1 MAQVRAR
8 RDRRP
13 RHDAGPAM
21 EQFVAQVSGTGIGR
35 GGRPPQQAPHC
46 RRRRWASAAD
56 RSHFP
61 RTTAR
66 LQSLPRGRN
75 RRTSAVKFS
84 RTKSG
89 SAVAVQSPRFRFRFR
104 FRVPGPVVRV
114 RWRRISPTRS
124 RATAWPVRPVA
135 PPCRR
140 DGGPAGGWLSPVPRP
155 ACGRA
160 RAGFPPAAASLLDG
174 PGTGRS
180 ARRYTSDIPRMY
192 LRRTFH
198 GPRLAPPVV
207 AASRA
212 GHDDP
217 DASMP
222 TGHFRDDGE
231 TRLCGLSPL
240 ASQDPRSRRN
250 R

>member
-1 MAQVRAR
+1 
-8 RDRRP
+8 
-13 RHDAGPAM
+13 M
-21 EQFVAQVSGTGIGR
+21 EQFVTQVSGTGIGR

-89 SAVAVQSPRFRFRFR
+89 SAVAVQSPRFRFR
-104 FRVPGPVVRV
+104 VPGPVVRV

-140 DGGPAGGWLSPVPRP
+140 DGGPAGGWLSPVPGPRVAALALASRRP
-155 ACGRA
+155 R
-160 RAGFPPAAASLLDG
+160 RPFS
-174 PGTGRS
+174 TGRVL
-180 ARRYTSDIPRMY
+180 AGQRADIPRIYLGYTSDVPSAD
-192 LRRTFH
+192 TFH

-222 TGHFRDDGE
+222 TGHFRGDGE